1 MCVYQIVYVIINL
14 SSVKAILAH
23 LSLFKKGIIVS
34 RYLLFIS
41 LIFSAINP
49 ALADSG
55 VHVEIT
61 DGNKM
66 LETVNKEIV
75 NINTQQLKEILDKDP
90 SAILIDVRTRDEIVQ
105 LGTIRRGHNHNIVRG
120 WLEFQIGEHALSKD
134 TPIIVYCGLNLRSPL
149 ATKTLMDMGY
159 TNVKNYA
166 DGYFKWKE
174 AGLPVTVSDK
184 SLKNALYSLPIKVAE
199 GVYSAIG
206 ATQPTTYEN
215 GNHNNNLSFVVTTDG
230 VLVFNA
236 GGSYLLAEA
245 MHEEIK
251 KVTDQPV
258 KHVVFENA
266 QGHAIL
272 GAKYWKDH
280 NVNII
285 AHELTLKEIVE
296 NGDNILSR
304 ADRRLRD
311 KIVGSVITHPDQTF
325 KDGLT
330 ITMGDT
336 VIELLHLGASHSP
349 DDVQLWLPAQK
360 LLISGD
366 STFNERLL
374 PILKHTDSQG
384 WIETWD
390 KIEALEPNI
399 IIPGH
404 GAPTDL
410 ATTTKFTKDYLV
422 YMRSEIEKVLDDDG
436 GLNDAYAIDQSQYH
450 DWDTY
455 NELYRQNASRLFKQ
469 MEFE

>member
-1 MCVYQIVYVIINL
+1 
-14 SSVKAILAH
+14 
-23 LSLFKKGIIVS
+23 
-34 RYLLFIS
+34 
-41 LIFSAINP
+41 
-49 ALADSG
+49 
-55 VHVEIT
+55 
-61 DGNKM
+61 
-66 LETVNKEIV
+66 
-75 NINTQQLKEILDKDP
+75 
-90 SAILIDVRTRDEIVQ
+90 
-105 LGTIRRGHNHNIVRG
+105 
-120 WLEFQIGEHALSKD
+120 
-134 TPIIVYCGLNLRSPL
+134 
-149 ATKTLMDMGY
+149 
-159 TNVKNYA
+159 
-166 DGYFKWKE
+166 
-174 AGLPVTVSDK
+174 
-184 SLKNALYSLPIKVAE
+184 
-199 GVYSAIG
+199 
-206 ATQPTTYEN
+206 
-215 GNHNNNLSFVVTTDG
+215 
-230 VLVFNA
+230 
-236 GGSYLLAEA
+236 